1 MPFAEIVSI
10 RLALIVIGTVRST
23 RWRIHQASLEREAF
37 LLQKRLST
45 FTTVSCIRPRTLG
58 NDGVGES
65 SIRTLGRLN
74 IFVMSENEL
83 SMFLCG

>member
-65 SIRTLGRLN
+65 SIRTLGPVEHICYVR
-74 IFVMSENEL
+74 E
-83 SMFLCG
+83 